1 MFDFLKKNKE
11 PEKIDIIS
19 KTASLLIHAAKID
32 ENYTN
37 KEKLI
42 IERTIIELGA
52 NKEKINQI
60 MQNAEENEKNSNQIL
75 DFTKEIKSADQNFKI
90 KIIESLWKIIYS
102 DNSSD
107 IYEAN
112 LMRRLSGLLYL
123 DNKLVGDIKEK
134 IKKNFN
140 KWLILLMTSVSNV
153 NLLIV

>member
-1 MFDFLKKNKE
+1 MFNFLKKKTVK

-32 ENYTN
+32 ENYTD

-42 IERTIIELGA
+42 IEKTLMELGVK
-52 NKEKINQI
+52 KERLAQI
-60 MQNAEENEKNSNQIL
+60 MINAEENEKNSNQIL
-75 DFTKEIKSADQNFKI
+75 DFTKDIKNTEESFKI

-102 DNSSD
+102 DEKSD
-107 IYEAN
+107 MYESN

-123 DNKLVGDIKEK
+123 DNKMVGDIKEK

-140 KWLILLMTSVSNV
+140 K
-153 NLLIV
+153 